1 MLELTKAALSFSW
14 AMSLFGT
21 QQFTNLVVPND
32 ARSPTR
38 RTNAAL
44 YSVTQATQTQLNDLL
59 FGSFQIGD
67 EVERRLVDFA
77 FDTLTLQA
85 FRPNY
90 VRAVSSDIAEQ
101 SRDTL
106 RVFTSAE
113 NARLAWQELKNNY
126 EVFNLVK
133 NSSSLLNLPPGGKG
147 FNLGEAIK
155 AAYTLGE
162 YPDLWAVEGLGH
174 DYAMTFFPRWGKN
187 QPVRGILTDGQA
199 SNLPDKSLTMMH
211 AGLGLAFAEQLML
224 RITPYSPADD
234 VRGVLSEF
242 VTLVKN
248 NARRGYEGAAYE
260 SLGLVTLFWHSQMV
274 NIVGHHISQVEPQP
288 ADYFWHGV
296 GRANYFLP
304 SYFVPGLLSP
314 WLAIERDAPHELA
327 LLNMI
332 AGLAW
337 ATAIVNVRQ
346 PKIMEN
352 FLKYHGEDVARSPAF
367 SNGVMSALI
376 MGTDITPGDVYITRF
391 LQYKPDARDQRT
403 AELWNNLVGRPGNLA
418 VRHYHPVLKK
428 HSRLGEVFRYQDL
441 PALVARLE
449 GGIRAANAAA

>member
-21 QQFTNLVVPND
+21 QQLTNLVAPND
-32 ARSPTR
+32 LRKPTR
-38 RTNAAL
+38 RANAAF

-59 FGSFQIGD
+59 FGGFQIGD
-67 EVERRLVDFA
+67 EVERRLVDLA
-77 FDTLTLQA
+77 YDTLTLQA
-85 FRPNY
+85 FRPSY
-90 VRAVSSDIAEQ
+90 VRTVSADIVEQ

-133 NSSSLLNLPPGGKG
+133 SSSSLLNIPAGGKG

-155 AAYTLGE
+155 AAYGLGE

-174 DYAMTFFPRWGKN
+174 DYAMTFFARWGKK

-211 AGLGLAFAEQLML
+211 AGLGLAFAEQLMI
-224 RITPYSPADD
+224 RITPYSDADE

-242 VTLVKN
+242 VMLVKN
-248 NARRGYEGAAYE
+248 NSRDGYEGAAYE
-260 SLGLVTLFWHSQMV
+260 SLGLLTRFWHAQIV
-274 NIVGHHISQVEPQP
+274 NIVGQHISEVEPQA
-288 ADYFWHGV
+288 ADYFWHGT
-296 GRANYFLP
+296 GRAYYFLP
-304 SYFVPGLLSP
+304 IYFVPGLLSP
-314 WLAIERDAPHELA
+314 WSAIEREAPNEVA

-346 PKIMEN
+346 PTIMEN
-352 FLKYHGEDVARSPAF
+352 FLKYHGEDVARTPAF

-376 MGTDITPGDVYITRF
+376 MGIDITPGDVYIADF
-391 LQYKPDARDQRT
+391 LRYTPASRDKKT
-403 AELWNNLVGRPGNLA
+403 EELWNRLVGRPGRLA
-418 VRHYHPVLKK
+418 VDHYHPVLRK
-428 HSRLGEVFRYQDL
+428 HRRLGEVFRYQDL
-441 PALVARLE
+441 SALVAGLE
-449 GGIRAANAAA
+449 GGKRLHA